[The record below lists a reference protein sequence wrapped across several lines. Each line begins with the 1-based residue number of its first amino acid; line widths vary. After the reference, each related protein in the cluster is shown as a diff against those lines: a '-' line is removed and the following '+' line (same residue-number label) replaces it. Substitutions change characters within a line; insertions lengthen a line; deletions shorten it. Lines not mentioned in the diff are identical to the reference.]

1 MSILYFVSK
10 NKKHIVLINSKIKY
24 IIFLLIGII
33 SYDIIIQIHIRDAYV
48 VEVLIETKDF
58 LVI

>member
-10 NKKHIVLINSKIKY
+10 IKKHIVLINSKIKY